1 LSQWCDSYRFVAY
14 GPACNWRNSRPRY
27 IRNARDIHDDI
38 GGSLAHIKLLSEI
51 AIHDRVDPDAT
62 EAQMRKITRTTQGVL
77 KALDEI
83 VWAINPRND
92 TLPNLISYL
101 GQHAVEF
108 LRAAGIACLVDLPD
122 NPPDIPV
129 ASAVRHHV
137 LLVVKEA
144 LTNIVR
150 HSGARTVRLL
160 VVTEGEQLRLT
171 IADDGAGFAHTPDD
185 ALADGIRNMRQ
196 RITSLGGTFQL
207 ESKPDSGTTI
217 EVELHIQKPA

>member
-1 LSQWCDSYRFVAY
+1 
-14 GPACNWRNSRPRY
+14 
-27 IRNARDIHDDI
+27 
-38 GGSLAHIKLLSEI
+38 
-51 AIHDRVDPDAT
+51 
-62 EAQMRKITRTTQGVL
+62 MRKITHTTQGVL
-77 KALDEI
+77 KSLDEI

-92 TLPNLISYL
+92 TLPDLISYL

-122 NPPDIPV
+122 NPQDIPV

-150 HSGARTVRLL
+150 HSGARTVRLQIA
-160 VVTEGEQLRLT
+160 TDGGQLRLT
-171 IADDGAGFAHTPDD
+171 IADDGSGFAHAPDN

-196 RITSLGGTFQL
+196 RISSIGGTFQL
-207 ESKPDSGTTI
+207 ESKPGSGTTI
-217 EVELHIQKPA
+217 AVALPISKPA